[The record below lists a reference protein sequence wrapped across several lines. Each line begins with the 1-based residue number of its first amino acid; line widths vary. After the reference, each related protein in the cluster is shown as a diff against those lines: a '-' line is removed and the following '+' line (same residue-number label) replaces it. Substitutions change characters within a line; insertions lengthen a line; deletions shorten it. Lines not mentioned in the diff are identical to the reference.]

1 MVLVVL
7 FEGMANTLE
16 AALLAVGEV
25 QQFHFAPLSVLSP
38 VVKS

>member
-7 FEGMANTLE
+7 FEGTANTLE
-16 AALLAVGEV
+16 AALVTAGEIKR
-25 QQFHFAPLSVLSP
+25 FHFAPLSVFSP